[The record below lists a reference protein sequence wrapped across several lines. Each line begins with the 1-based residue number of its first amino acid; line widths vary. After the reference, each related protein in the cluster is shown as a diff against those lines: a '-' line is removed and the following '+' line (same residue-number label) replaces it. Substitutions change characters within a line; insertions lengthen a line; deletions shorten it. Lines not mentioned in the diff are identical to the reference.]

1 MNETNRINTIL
12 TTLSSMSKE
21 ELIQIGKGVNKLIDE
36 KDTQYFKC
44 LVRNAVEALNKLT
57 TEFPTAELNLDVYCQ
72 ECSNT
77 ELVNVLEYFDTF
89 KEEDFSF

>member
-1 MNETNRINTIL
+1 MNDRIEAVL
-12 TTLSSMSKE
+12 TTLSGMTKE
-21 ELIQIGKGVNKLIDE
+21 ELIQIGKGVDKLIDE
-36 KDTQYFKC
+36 RDAQHFKY

>member
-1 MNETNRINTIL
+1 MNDRISAML
-12 TTLSSMSKE
+12 KTLSGMSKQ

-36 KDTQYFKC
+36 KDTQHFKY

-57 TEFPTAELNLDVYCQ
+57 KEFPTAELNLDVYCQ
-72 ECSNT
+72 ECNDT
-77 ELVNVLEYFDTF
+77 VLVNVLEYFDEF

>member
-1 MNETNRINTIL
+1 MSENRIDSIL
-12 TTLSSMSKE
+12 TTLRSMSKE
-21 ELIQIGKGVNKLIDE
+21 ELVKIEKNIGKLIDE
-36 KDTQYFKC
+36 KDNQYFDY
-44 LVRNAVEALNKLT
+44 LVRKAVEALNKLT

>member
-1 MNETNRINTIL
+1 MNDRISAMLETL
-12 TTLSSMSKE
+12 GSMSKE

-36 KDTQYFKC
+36 KDKQYFNYLARK
-44 LVRNAVEALNKLT
+44 AVEALNQLT

>member
-1 MNETNRINTIL
+1 MSENRIDSIL
-12 TTLSSMSKE
+12 TTLSSMTKE
-21 ELIQIGKGVNKLIDE
+21 ELIQIGKGVDKLIDE
-36 KDTQYFKC
+36 KDTQHFKY
-44 LVRNAVEALNKLT
+44 LVRKAVEALNQLT